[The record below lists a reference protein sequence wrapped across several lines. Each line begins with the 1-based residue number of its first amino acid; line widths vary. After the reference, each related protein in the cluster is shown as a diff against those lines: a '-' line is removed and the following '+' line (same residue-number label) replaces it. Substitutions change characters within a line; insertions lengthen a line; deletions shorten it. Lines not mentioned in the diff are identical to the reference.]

1 MQPRQNGRGQACGLS
16 FFHYLIVACS
26 GGILQLTDVDCG
38 GAAAHRFFNEFKPSH
53 CGKSFGFLILLNEA
67 YPLSCRQLALLA
79 QTSYIE
85 ASFDVKGQ

>member
-1 MQPRQNGRGQACGLS
+1 MEARLGGGDTVRSA
-16 FFHYLIVACS
+16 VA
-26 GGILQLTDVDCG
+26 V
-38 GAAAHRFFNEFKPSH
+38 HRFLDEFKPSH

-79 QTSYIE
+79 QTSYRE